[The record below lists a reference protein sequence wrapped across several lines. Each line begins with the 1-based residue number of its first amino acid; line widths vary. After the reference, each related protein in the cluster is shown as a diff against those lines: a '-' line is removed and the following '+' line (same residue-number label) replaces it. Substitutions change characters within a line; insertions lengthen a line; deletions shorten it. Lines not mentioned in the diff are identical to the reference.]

1 MKSNKREFN
10 NINIINNRF
19 YFLIILIIIAFLII
33 VCNLYIV
40 QISNNRKYKNLLD
53 SLTVDTVKS
62 RSVPR
67 GRIYDRNYNL
77 LVDNV
82 GVKTIFYKRK
92 KGTSTS
98 DIIDVIKLLKNH
110 IELDMSN
117 VSDFILKDYYK
128 VIYNEEYNNKLS
140 KEEIEKYNKREISS
154 SDIEKL
160 KYERITEED
169 LKLIDKKEAYLYY
182 LMHKGYYYDENI
194 IKTYAS
200 EEEYAYVA
208 SNIDKLNGVNVKLEW
223 ERKYLY
229 GDTFRTILGTI
240 SSTSSGV
247 PIELKDY
254 YLSKG
259 YSLNDKVG
267 VSYLEYQYEDILKG
281 SKAIYKLNEDNSYS
295 LIKEGVRGNDIV
307 LTIDINLQ
315 REIEKILSEEVMNA
329 KVNDYNTSL
338 YDGSDVIVVEPSTGE
353 ILAFSSIFL
362 LEDKGEYKLYDNSPS
377 LLTNPVTPGS
387 MIKGASIST
396 GYKYGAIDIGTS
408 FYDECIKILNT
419 PPKCS
424 WTSGIGLVN
433 DVEALAISSNV
444 YQYKTAL
451 NVANASYYYD
461 SPLIID
467 ESAFIKYREMF
478 KEYGLGIKTN
488 IDLPVESLGLT
499 GDKIDAGLLLD
510 LAIGQ
515 YDTYTPVQLASYI
528 STIAERGNRYKL
540 HFLKEVRNPSNNEEI
555 GSLKEKI
562 EPVLVHKVELE
573 DKYIDR
579 IRLGF
584 SEVMNS
590 IGYGYMG
597 DVPDPAGKTGTAES
611 FKDTDDDGY
620 IDKET
625 ISRGFVG
632 YAPSENP
639 KFSMVILSPNVK
651 YSENSDYSSPVNY
664 KISERVAN
672 KVFEFL
678 K

>member
-1 MKSNKREFN
+1 MKKFKSSIN
-10 NINIINNRF
+10 NVNIINNRF
-19 YFLIILIIIAFLII
+19 YFLMFLITIAFFII
-33 VCNLYIV
+33 VYNLYVI
-40 QISNNRKYKNLLD
+40 QISNNNKYKNLLD

-82 GVKTIFYKRK
+82 GVKTIFYKRER
-92 KGTSTS
+92 GTSND

-110 IELDMSN
+110 IDLDMSN
-117 VSDFILKDYYK
+117 VTNYILKDYYK
-128 VIYNEEYNNKLS
+128 VIYSDKYDNKIS
-140 KEEIEKYNKREISS
+140 KEEREKYNKREISGS
-154 SDIEKL
+154 ELEKL
-160 KYERITEED
+160 KYERITDED
-169 LKLIDKKEAYLYY
+169 LKLIDQKEAYLYY

-200 EEEYAYVA
+200 EEEYAFVA
-208 SNIDKLNGVNVKLEW
+208 SNIDKLKGVNVKLEW

-229 GDTFRTILGTI
+229 GDTFRTILGNI

-247 PIELKDY
+247 PSELKDY

-267 VSYLEYQYEDILKG
+267 VSYLEYQYEDLLKG
-281 SKAIYKLNEDNSYS
+281 TKAIYRLNDDNSYS
-295 LIKEGVRGNDIV
+295 LLKEGIRGNDIV
-307 LTIDINLQ
+307 LTIDINIQ
-315 REIEKILSEEVMNA
+315 MEIEKILSEEVMNA
-329 KVNDYNTSL
+329 KLNDYNTSL
-338 YDGSDVIVVEPSTGE
+338 YDGSDVIVVEPSSGE

-362 LEDKGEYKLYDNSPS
+362 LEDKDGYKLYDNSPS

-451 NVANASYYYD
+451 NVANVSYYYN
-461 SPLIID
+461 SPLVVD
-467 ESAFIKYREMF
+467 ESSFIKYREMF
-478 KEYGLGIKTN
+478 KEYGLGVKTG

-540 HFLKEVRNPSNNEEI
+540 HFLKEIRNPSNNEEI

-562 EPVLVHKVELE
+562 EPVLLNKVDLDE
-573 DKYIDR
+573 KYIDR

-632 YAPSENP
+632 YAPSDEP